1 MLLMLRLAIRKVF
14 LLCRGSASCILRSL
28 YAVRFLNR
36 LFSYLEYFLLFSAFQ
51 IRKQKLYS

>member
-36 LFSYLEYFLLFSAFQ
+36 LFSYLEYFLLF
-51 IRKQKLYS
+51 R